1 MSRGSLRR
9 VRRRAGQR
17 QDRLA
22 LLLALG
28 PYEIGL
34 VVDVLENHREGAIV
48 LARHRS
54 ALALE
59 FHAESEH
66 GATLRQIDLERR
78 LPQRFG
84 IDAAM
89 LLDGARQHFRHEHVR
104 VAGRHAHVR
113 RAHLGAGPSLLV
125 LLPNHLDHGRQRG
138 AQRLLVGE
146 PDRDR
151 VDIEEVIDVAA
162 ERLFQLVVDAVAG
175 AVADQRAE
183 AKPLLAGLTEE
194 QRDVRVVAGVEDD
207 IRAAALELGHQRRQI
222 RGRRRISFLQHD
234 VEAGLLGAFL
244 VAPRDVDAARL
255 DEVVYHELGTERVE
269 LGAAARERAGVVID
283 DADLQLLALRRR
295 VRRQRETQ
303 HHRQRDQP
311 TRDAHRSVPK
321 HASLPSERGSAA
333 AGIRS
338 WSSNNV
344 KGRAGRRVV
353 IPFGIMSAPP
363 SARDVP
369 GGGYRFLP
377 GIAPFSSG
385 AVASSGYQVVHA
397 TLRAPLPWRDGFAL
411 IDRHLHAEGRPRA
424 ALCAIELRS
433 RAPFSFEGFDAF
445 NAGYRAL
452 LTDWKL
458 LVDGENPIA
467 RTNVA
472 PVVGAPTEPSL
483 YGFGYTIPGG
493 TPRPT
498 FIVAGAGEMRERGV
512 GVEGIVR
519 HGETS
524 TAAMREKAAHVMAIM
539 QARLHGLGVAW
550 SDVTAID
557 IYTAKPIAPFLA
569 DTVLVPAGPSAIHGV
584 RWFPSRPPIVGLE
597 YEMDLRGVSR
607 ELLV

>member
-1 MSRGSLRR
+1 
-9 VRRRAGQR
+9 
-17 QDRLA
+17 
-22 LLLALG
+22 
-28 PYEIGL
+28 
-34 VVDVLENHREGAIV
+34 
-48 LARHRS
+48 
-54 ALALE
+54 
-59 FHAESEH
+59 
-66 GATLRQIDLERR
+66 
-78 LPQRFG
+78 
-84 IDAAM
+84 
-89 LLDGARQHFRHEHVR
+89 
-104 VAGRHAHVR
+104 
-113 RAHLGAGPSLLV
+113 
-125 LLPNHLDHGRQRG
+125 
-138 AQRLLVGE
+138 
-146 PDRDR
+146 
-151 VDIEEVIDVAA
+151 VI
-162 ERLFQLVVDAVAG
+162 R
-175 AVADQRAE
+175 
-183 AKPLLAGLTEE
+183 
-194 QRDVRVVAGVEDD
+194 
-207 IRAAALELGHQRRQI
+207 
-222 RGRRRISFLQHD
+222 
-234 VEAGLLGAFL
+234 
-244 VAPRDVDAARL
+244 
-255 DEVVYHELGTERVE
+255 
-269 LGAAARERAGVVID
+269 
-283 DADLQLLALRRR
+283 
-295 VRRQRETQ
+295 
-303 HHRQRDQP
+303 
-311 TRDAHRSVPK
+311 
-321 HASLPSERGSAA
+321 
-333 AGIRS
+333 
-338 WSSNNV
+338 
-344 KGRAGRRVV
+344 
-353 IPFGIMSAPP
+353 FGIMSAPP
-363 SARDVP
+363 SAREVP

-397 TLRAPLPWRDGFAL
+397 TLRALLPWRDGFTL

-524 TAAMREKAAHVMAIM
+524 AAAMREKAAHVMAIM

-569 DTVLVPAGPSAIHGV
+569 NTVLVPAGPSAIHGV